1 MKWLYKFLV
10 KVVDDGWCAKMG
22 CTTCGSLEFRATLI
36 SNLNCYK
43 NIPEITNLAEYRE
56 GNLISPI
63 YYKLDLET
71 KKKIVEEI
79 SDELKGLTKA
89 QVDHLGPPGY
99 GILSSVF
106 YEFSDKSDYLY
117 SLIIGTSACA
127 HLKAMIDHAKSSGY
141 R

>member
-22 CTTCGSLEFRATLI
+22 CSTCRSLEFRAKLI

-43 NIPEITNLAEYRE
+43 NIPEISNLAEYRE

-63 YYKLDLET
+63 YYKLDQKT

-89 QVDHLGPPGY
+89 QVDHLGPPGF

-106 YEFSDKSDYLY
+106 YEFSDQSDYLH
-117 SLIIGTSACA
+117 SLIIGTPAGV
-127 HLKAMIDHAKSSGY
+127 HLKAMIDHFK
-141 R
+141 RHR

>member
-1 MKWLYKFLV
+1 MKWLYKFLA
-10 KVVDDGWCAKMG
+10 KVVDDGWCAQMG
-22 CTTCGSLEFRATLI
+22 CSTCGSLEFRATLI

-43 NIPEITNLAEYRE
+43 NIPEISNLAEYRE

-63 YYKLDLET
+63 YYKIKFKN

-89 QVDHLGPPGY
+89 QVDHLGPPGC

-106 YEFSDKSDYLY
+106 YEFSDQSDYLH
-117 SLIIGTSACA
+117 SLIIGTAAGA
-127 HLKAMIDHAKSSGY
+127 HLKAMIDHNNN
-141 R
+141 RR

>member
-10 KVVDDGWCAKMG
+10 KVVDDGWCAQMG
-22 CTTCGSLEFRATLI
+22 CSTCGSLEFRATLI

-43 NIPEITNLAEYRE
+43 NIPEISNLAEYRE

-79 SDELKGLTKA
+79 SDELIGLTKA

-106 YEFSDKSDYLY
+106 YEFSDQSDYLY
-117 SLIIGTSACA
+117 SLLIGSSAGNF
-127 HLKAMIDHAKSSGY
+127 LKKMIDHSKKI
-141 R
+141 

>member
-10 KVVDDGWCAKMG
+10 KVNDDGWCAKMG
-22 CTTCGSLEFRATLI
+22 CSTCGSLEFRAKLI

-43 NIPEITNLAEYRE
+43 NIPEISNLAEYRE

-63 YYKLDLET
+63 YYKLDQKT

-89 QVDHLGPPGY
+89 QVDHLGPPGF

-106 YEFSDKSDYLY
+106 YEFSDQSDYLH
-117 SLIIGTSACA
+117 SLIIGTQ
-127 HLKAMIDHAKSSGY
+127 LVLT
-141 R
+141 

>member
-10 KVVDDGWCAKMG
+10 KVKDNGWCAKMG
-22 CTTCGSLEFRATLI
+22 CTTCGSLKFRATLI

-43 NIPEITNLAEYRE
+43 NIPEITKISEYKE
-56 GNLISPI
+56 GHLISPV
-63 YYKLDLET
+63 YDKLDMNV

-79 SDELKGLTKA
+79 SDEFKGLSKA
-89 QVDHLGPPGY
+89 QVDHLGPPGS

-106 YEFSDKSDYLY
+106 YEFSDQSDYLH
-117 SLIIGTSACA
+117 SLIIGSPAGA
-127 HLKAMIDHAKSSGY
+127 HLKAMMVHYKGH

>member
-10 KVVDDGWCAKMG
+10 KVVDNGWCTMMG
-22 CTTCGSLEFRATLI
+22 CTTCGSLMFRATLI

-43 NIPEITNLAEYRE
+43 NIPEISKMSEYRE
-56 GNLISPI
+56 GNLTSPV
-63 YYKLDLET
+63 YCKLDMNV

-89 QVDHLGPPGY
+89 QVDHLGPPGF

-106 YEFSDKSDYLY
+106 YEFSDQSDYLH
-117 SLIIGTSACA
+117 SLIIGTPAGA
-127 HLKAMIDHAKSSGY
+127 HLKAMIDHS
-141 R
+141 RRHR

>member
-10 KVVDDGWCAKMG
+10 KVIDNGWCAKMG
-22 CTTCGSLEFRATLI
+22 CSTCGSLEFRATLI

-43 NIPEITNLAEYRE
+43 IIPEITKISEYKE
-56 GNLISPI
+56 GHLISPV
-63 YYKLDLET
+63 YDKLDMNV

-79 SDELKGLTKA
+79 SDEFKGLSKA
-89 QVDHLGPPGY
+89 QVDHLGPPGS

-106 YEFSDKSDYLY
+106 YEFSDQSDYLH
-117 SLIIGTSACA
+117 SLIIGSPAGA
-127 HLKAMIDHAKSSGY
+127 HLKAMMVHYKGH

>member
-10 KVVDDGWCAKMG
+10 KVVDNSWCTMMG
-22 CTTCGSLEFRATLI
+22 CTTCGSLMFRATLI

-43 NIPEITNLAEYRE
+43 NIPEISKMSEYRE
-56 GNLISPI
+56 GNLTSPV
-63 YYKLDLET
+63 YYKLDIDV

-89 QVDHLGPPGY
+89 QVDHLGPPGF

-106 YEFSDKSDYLY
+106 YEFSDQSDYLH
-117 SLIIGTSACA
+117 SLIIGSPAGT
-127 HLKAMIDHAKSSGY
+127 HLKAMIDHSKGH

>member
-10 KVVDDGWCAKMG
+10 KVIDNGWCAKMG
-22 CTTCGSLEFRATLI
+22 CSTCGSLEFRATLI

-43 NIPEITNLAEYRE
+43 IIPEITKISEYKE
-56 GNLISPI
+56 GHLISPV
-63 YYKLDLET
+63 YDKLDMNV

-79 SDELKGLTKA
+79 SDEFKGLSKA
-89 QVDHLGPPGY
+89 QVDHLGPPGS

-106 YEFSDKSDYLY
+106 YEFSDQSDYLH
-117 SLIIGTSACA
+117 SLIIGTAAGA
-127 HLKAMIDHAKSSGY
+127 HLKAMIDHNNSL

>member
-10 KVVDDGWCAKMG
+10 KVIDNGWCAKMG
-22 CTTCGSLEFRATLI
+22 CSTCKSLKFRATLI

-43 NIPEITNLAEYRE
+43 IIPEITKISEYKE
-56 GNLISPI
+56 GHLISPV
-63 YYKLDLET
+63 YDKLDMNV

-79 SDELKGLTKA
+79 SDEFKGLSKA
-89 QVDHLGPPGY
+89 QVDHLGPPGS

-106 YEFSDKSDYLY
+106 YEFSDQSDYLH
-117 SLIIGTSACA
+117 SLIIGSPAGA
-127 HLKAMIDHAKSSGY
+127 HLKAMMVHYKGH

>member
-10 KVVDDGWCAKMG
+10 KVVDDGWCVKMG
-22 CTTCGSLEFRATLI
+22 CSTCGSLEFRAKLI

-43 NIPEITNLAEYRE
+43 NIPEISNLAEYRE

-63 YYKLDLET
+63 YYKLDQKT

-89 QVDHLGPPGY
+89 QVDHLGPPGF

-106 YEFSDKSDYLY
+106 YEFSDQSDYLH
-117 SLIIGTSACA
+117 SLIIGTPAGV
-127 HLKAMIDHAKSSGY
+127 HLKAMIDHSKGH

>member
-1 MKWLYKFLV
+1 MKWLYKFLA
-10 KVVDDGWCAKMG
+10 KVVDDGWCAQMG
-22 CTTCGSLEFRATLI
+22 CSTCGSLEFRATLI

-43 NIPEITNLAEYRE
+43 NIPEISNLAEYRE

-106 YEFSDKSDYLY
+106 YEFSDQSDYLH
-117 SLIIGTSACA
+117 SLIIGTAAGA
-127 HLKAMIDHAKSSGY
+127 HLKAMIDHNNSH

>member
-1 MKWLYKFLV
+1 
-10 KVVDDGWCAKMG
+10 MG

-43 NIPEITNLAEYRE
+43 NITKISNLAEYRE
-56 GNLISPI
+56 GNLISPV
-63 YYKLDLET
+63 YYKLDQKT

-89 QVDHLGPPGY
+89 QVNHLGPPGF

-106 YEFSDKSDYLY
+106 YEFSDQSDYLH
-117 SLIIGTSACA
+117 SLIIGTPAGV
-127 HLKAMIDHAKSSGY
+127 HLKAMIDHSKGH

>member
-1 MKWLYKFLV
+1 MKWLYKFLA
-10 KVVDDGWCAKMG
+10 KVVDDGWCAQMG
-22 CTTCGSLEFRATLI
+22 CSTCGSLKFRATLI

-43 NIPEITNLAEYRE
+43 NIPEISNLAEYRE

-79 SDELKGLTKA
+79 SDELKGLNKA

-106 YEFSDKSDYLY
+106 YEFSDQSDYLH
-117 SLIIGTSACA
+117 SLIIGTAAGA
-127 HLKAMIDHAKSSGY
+127 HLKAMIDHNNN
-141 R
+141 RR